1 MNILTKAFWAYSLER
16 AIKTVAQ
23 AAIAAI
29 GTGALGIIGLD
40 WLTIV
45 SVSALAGVISI
56 LTSIVGYTP
65 AGVITEATE

>member
-1 MNILTKAFWAYSLER
+1 VTIFTKAFWAYSGER

-40 WLTIV
+40 WVTIG
-45 SVSALAGVISI
+45 SVSLLAGVISV
-56 LTSIVGYTP
+56 LTSVVGYTP
-65 AGVITEATE
+65 ET

>member
-1 MNILTKAFWAYSLER
+1 MNILTKAFWSYALER

-40 WLTIV
+40 LVAIL
-45 SVSALAGVISI
+45 SVSALAGIVSI
-56 LTSIVGYTP
+56 LTSVVGYTSP
-65 AGVITEATE
+65 DEASSI

>member
-1 MNILTKAFWAYSLER
+1 MNILTKAFWTYSFER

-45 SVSALAGVISI
+45 SVSALAGIISV
-56 LTSIVGYTP
+56 LTSIVGYAP
-65 AGVITEATE
+65 AGIIADSVE

>member
-1 MNILTKAFWAYSLER
+1 MTIFTKAFWAYSGER

-40 WLTIV
+40 WVTIG
-45 SVSALAGVISI
+45 SVSLLAGVISV
-56 LTSIVGYTP
+56 LTSVVGYTP
-65 AGVITEATE
+65 ET